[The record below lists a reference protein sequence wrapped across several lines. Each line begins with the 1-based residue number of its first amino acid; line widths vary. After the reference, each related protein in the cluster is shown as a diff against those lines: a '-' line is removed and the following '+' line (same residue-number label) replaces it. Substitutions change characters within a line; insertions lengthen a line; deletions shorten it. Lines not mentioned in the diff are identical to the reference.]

1 MKNPAIGVPRGLFY
15 YRYFPFWK
23 AFFEELGAEVLVSPP
38 TDKKILDYGLRCLTD
53 EICLPVKAF
62 CGQAASL
69 NGKCDFVLIPS
80 IYSLEKN
87 VYNCPKF
94 IGLPD
99 LIRAVIPETIPILDP
114 HVDLDKGKGSFYF
127 TLYTLGHRFTSNP
140 LRIKRAIER
149 AVKSQAV
156 PAYAGIEKPKK
167 EGSGCEARV
176 TIAVVSH
183 PYLIHDEYL
192 NHRLI
197 SHLKGMG
204 AKVLFPEMIENEK
217 LRASLYHITD
227 RPYWT
232 CEDEILGA
240 GACFIENQDVDG
252 IISLN
257 AFGCGPDSVMI
268 DLVQN
273 YARKFRKPFL
283 QIVLDEHTSDT
294 GLLTRLEAFL
304 DTIRPRHKVGA
315 VRQLPRI
322 PPQTQEDIRI
332 LGVPFIGGKIR
343 IFKKLLKEKCHI
355 SLVCPPVTARTIEL
369 GVKHS
374 PEWVCFPFKV
384 MLGTFI
390 ECLNQGADTLLITTS
405 FNACRMGRYV
415 RVQEQILENLSYTS
429 KFFKVHG
436 KDKGLFGV
444 ARVIKRFSNDASWLD
459 TIFIFRLGSAK
470 LEVLDRIEREVQRIR
485 ARESEKGRADQV
497 FQEAIDAIDEA
508 MTFKVLAEVHRQYL
522 EKLREIPQGKNSNPL
537 RVGLVGELYVL
548 IEPFANMNL
557 ERELGKM
564 GVEVSRVRSTY
575 FSEYTRYLR
584 FDVLNK
590 EKQKLSKFTRKYLK
604 RDVGGHALESLGKKI
619 TGVNEYDGLIHLMPF
634 GCLPEIIAQNI
645 MLKTE
650 EKLPVLTIACDEKL
664 GEAGLITRLEAFVD
678 LLWNR
683 HNSYEQTLS
692 RH

>member
-1 MKNPAIGVPRGLFY
+1 MKNPVIGVPRGLFY

-23 AFFEELGAEVLVSPP
+23 TFFEELGAEVIVSPP

-62 CGQAASL
+62 CGQVASL

-87 VYNCPKF
+87 IYNCPKF

-99 LIRAVIPETIPILDP
+99 LIRAAIPEAPPILDP
-114 HVDLDKGKGSFYF
+114 DVDLDKGKGSFYL

-140 LRIKRAIER
+140 LKIKRAIGKAAR
-149 AVKSQAV
+149 SQEEF
-156 PAYAGIEKPKK
+156 EKPRD
-167 EGSGCEARV
+167 GNVSDRV

-183 PYLIHDEYL
+183 PYLIHDEYI
-192 NHRLI
+192 NHRLV
-197 SHLKGMG
+197 SHLEGMG
-204 AKVLFPEMIENEK
+204 AKVLFPEMIENKK

-232 CEDEILGA
+232 CEDEIIGA
-240 GACFIENQDVDG
+240 GACFAENQDVDG

-304 DTIRPRHKVGA
+304 DTIRPRWVHGS
-315 VRQLPRI
+315 RLGRGGTLNLEPR
-322 PPQTQEDIRI
+322 IRI
-332 LGVPFIGGKIR
+332 LGVPFIGGRIG
-343 IFKKLLKEKCHI
+343 IFKKLLKEKCDI
-355 SLVCPPVTARTIEL
+355 SLISPPVTARSIEL

-390 ECLNQGADTLLITTS
+390 ECLDQGADTLLITTS
-405 FNACRMGRYV
+405 FNACRMGCYA
-415 RVQEQILENLSYTS
+415 RVQEQILENLGYTS
-429 KFFKVHG
+429 KFFKLHG
-436 KDKGLFGV
+436 KDKGLSGV
-444 ARVIKRFSNDASWLD
+444 ARVIKRFSNNAPWIK
-459 TIFIFRLGSAK
+459 TIFLFRFGAAK
-470 LEVLDRIEREVQRIR
+470 LRVLDRIEREVQRIR
-485 ARESEKGRADQV
+485 ARENEKGRADQV
-497 FQEAIDAIDEA
+497 FEEAIDAIDGA
-508 MTFKVLAEVHRQYL
+508 STFKALDEVCRQYL
-522 EKLREIPQGKNSNPL
+522 EKLREIPQGKDLNPL
-537 RVGLVGELYVL
+537 RIGLVGELYVL

-575 FSEYTRYLR
+575 FSEYTRFLR
-584 FDVLNK
+584 FDVLNQ

-619 TGVNEYDGLIHLMPF
+619 TGANEYDGLVHLMPF

-683 HNSYEQTLS
+683 RSSHEKTLS